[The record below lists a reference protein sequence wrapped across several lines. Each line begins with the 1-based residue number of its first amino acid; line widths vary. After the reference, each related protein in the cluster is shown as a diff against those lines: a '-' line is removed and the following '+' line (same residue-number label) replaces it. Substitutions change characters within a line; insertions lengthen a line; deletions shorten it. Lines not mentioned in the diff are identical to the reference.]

1 MPNAADARSA
11 EPKIVKTVFLKAP
24 PKHVWKSLTTAPG
37 LAKWFHDA
45 PHNLEE
51 GGEYRVDTNTMGQEG
66 KKLCWGKVLEMK
78 LHEKLVHTFT
88 HEWLNGVVTTCTWTL
103 APVEDGTM
111 LTLVHE
117 GFDPKNFKELAGHD
131 AGWDE
136 HFIRLRR
143 VVA

>member
-1 MPNAADARSA
+1 MPADAATKTKPR
-11 EPKIVKTVFLKAP
+11 IVKTVFLKAP
-24 PKHVWKSLTTAPG
+24 PKHVWKFLTTAPG

-45 PHNLEE
+45 PRDLEQ
-51 GGEYRVDTNTMGQEG
+51 GGEYRVDTNSIGQEG
-66 KKLCWGKVLEMK
+66 EKLCWGDVLEMK

-88 HEWLNGVVTTCTWTL
+88 HKWLDGVVTTCIWTL
-103 APVEDGTM
+103 TPVADGTM

-117 GFDPKNFKELAGHD
+117 GFDPEKFGEIASHD

-136 HFIRLRR
+136 HFVRLRR